1 MNDLLPA
8 KDKFIQAAAD
18 LSGRDPGQLDAQE
31 AIHILQEYDR
41 EPQGDLYRQLTD
53 DAARELFSDPEAA
66 QEWQKI
72 TGELWDGEMPD
83 LLALA
88 LQRDLTPLI
97 MKKAKALRDDLPQD
111 DPKRQQAEQILNA
124 PLLSQEAQEKLEYTR
139 EIIEI
144 VREAIRPAVEGARQV
159 AEQIQEV
166 VNATAEPRRVLGEVF
181 KQWND
186 LREAMAQFMESN
198 PAFLLYSE
206 ATGELSPYIEAELKK
221 PEYGGKTL
229 EDIWNEAGEQ
239 YDDGIFDDNSPL
251 MQLVNAARAAR
262 DAEQADKEEPAP
274 ATALPSVKYT
284 PAQTQQIQL
293 NIDKLMRQMF
303 NPRTADKAA
312 RGAVDLYIRDPAAGD
327 YKPKRGE
334 IPGQLSFFPVSYEK
348 AGKEEITLY
357 YALDY
362 DEEMLKKLG
371 LTGETTAEDYFILS
385 VIADSIKSGNAE
397 TTPTKLYKAFT
408 GKDPN
413 PAQLNK
419 FTGRLMKMAG
429 TMVDLDDREVMKAW
443 GEAEY
448 NQYYGQLAPLKFIN
462 KRHVVNGAIAKSL
475 IKITDF
481 PDVLRTG
488 QKIGQYITI
497 PYTLLYV
504 TKKDKKTGKYR
515 AVKRTPRF
523 YELLMILLKEI
534 ARIKNPKT
542 PRKDKILYSWLYK
555 EMGVDP
561 KDAKDY
567 DARREIKETLF
578 VILDHFKREKWITG
592 YKEETT
598 KSTGEVGIKFY
609 WNPADDSSIADK
621 KRTRKRTTK
630 PRKPAAK

>member
-31 AIHILQEYDR
+31 AIHILQEYGG

-97 MKKAKALRDDLPQD
+97 MEKAKALRDDLPQD

-159 AEQIQEV
+159 AQQIQEV

-186 LREAMAQFMESN
+186 LREAMAQFMENN

-206 ATGELSPYIEAELKK
+206 ATGELAPYIEAELKK

-239 YDDGIFDDNSPL
+239 YDDGILDDNSPL

-284 PAQTQQIQL
+284 PADNQQIQL
-293 NIDKLMRQMF
+293 NIDKLMRQIF

-312 RGAVDLYIRDPAAGD
+312 SGAVDLYIRDPAAGD

-362 DEEMLKKLG
+362 DGDVLKKLG
-371 LTGETTAEDYFILS
+371 LTGETTAEDFFILS
-385 VIADSIKSGNAE
+385 VIADAAVTGNTNVSPA
-397 TTPTKLYKAFT
+397 KLYREFT
-408 GKDPN
+408 GKAPN
-413 PAQLNK
+413 TDQRTQFVN
-419 FTGRLMKMAG
+419 RLMKMAG
-429 TMVDLDDREVMKAW
+429 TMVDLDDREVMQAW
-443 GEAEY
+443 GQETY

-462 KRHVVNGAIAKSL
+462 KRHVVNGGIVDGI

-488 QKIGQYITI
+488 RQIGQYITI
-497 PYTLLYV
+497 PKTLLYV
-504 TKKDKKTGKYR
+504 KKNNGR

-534 ARIKNPKT
+534 AMIKNGS
-542 PRKDKILYSWLYK
+542 RQNKILYSWLYK
-555 EMGVDP
+555 EMDI
-561 KDAKDY
+561 AEKDY
-567 DARREIKETLF
+567 HGREDTLETLY

-598 KSTGEVGIKFY
+598 KSTGEVGVKFY
-609 WNPADDSSIADK
+609 WRDADGKTIADK
-621 KRTRKRTTK
+621 KGTRKRTTK